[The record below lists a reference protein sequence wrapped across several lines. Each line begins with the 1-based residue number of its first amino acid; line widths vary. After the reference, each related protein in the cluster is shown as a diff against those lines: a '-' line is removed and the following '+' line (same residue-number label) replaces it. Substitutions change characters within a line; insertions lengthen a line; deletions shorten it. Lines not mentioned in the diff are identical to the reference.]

1 MTRDTAF
8 PSPFGPARTENQ
20 ARAMARL
27 SSLGFGLWAAV
38 SLIQA
43 VGVWYGASADFEP
56 YRQGTAGFS
65 VFLAVVTALLA
76 LWQWK
81 RPNRILPVLGIAWA
95 LYELSAFLTSALVG
109 APLAAEGLPAWSPYL
124 AMAAMA
130 GSLVLHIG
138 GVRGA
143 AGLARLTTRS

>member
-1 MTRDTAF
+1 MTRGTAF
-8 PSPFGPARTENQ
+8 PSPFGPVQTVAQ

-27 SSLGFGLWAAV
+27 SSLGFALWAGV

-43 VGVWYGASADFEP
+43 AGVWYGSSAGFEP

-109 APLAAEGLPAWSPYL
+109 APLAAEGLPAWSPHL

-130 GSLVLHIG
+130 CSLVLHIG

-143 AGLARLTTRS
+143 TGLARLATRS